1 MPSGG
6 CKDTLFCTARG
17 ATLVRNLRWD
27 VKDLFLLDVSPDCSD
42 VLDAQVCIQKAG
54 TSKNIHRLT
63 NLSTMPNSPRKSR
76 DLDHLMEQNST
87 ELDFLS
93 AYGGSSS
100 EGDGEAIFAA
110 LQRFLKAGG
119 VQTKL
124 NRKKDTVAF
133 SFGKAKCEPNGCEI
147 SFEGANLPLVASDLL
162 QSGFTRGVLDD
173 NRMKGSVV
181 MTEWGLEQRR
191 FIERLVEYFTHVE

>member
-1 MPSGG
+1 M
-6 CKDTLFCTARG
+6 
-17 ATLVRNLRWD
+17 
-27 VKDLFLLDVSPDCSD
+27 
-42 VLDAQVCIQKAG
+42 
-54 TSKNIHRLT
+54 
-63 NLSTMPNSPRKSR
+63 
-76 DLDHLMEQNST
+76 DHLMEQNST

-124 NRKKDTVAF
+124 NRKKDTAVF

-162 QSGFTRGVLDD
+162 QSGFARGVLDD

>member
-1 MPSGG
+1 MHH
-6 CKDTLFCTARG
+6 
-17 ATLVRNLRWD
+17 
-27 VKDLFLLDVSPDCSD
+27 
-42 VLDAQVCIQKAG
+42 KAG

-63 NLSTMPNSPRKSR
+63 NLIAMSNSPGKGR

-87 ELDFLS
+87 ELGFLS

-100 EGDGEAIFAA
+100 EGDGGAIFAA

-124 NRKKDTVAF
+124 NRKKDSIAF
-133 SFGKAKCEPNGCEI
+133 SFGTAKCEPNGCMI
-147 SFEGANLPLVASDLL
+147 SFEGTNLPLVASDLL
-162 QSGFTRGVLDD
+162 QSGFAHGMLDD
-173 NRMKGSVV
+173 NRKKGSVV
-181 MTEWGLEQRR
+181 MVEWGAEQRR